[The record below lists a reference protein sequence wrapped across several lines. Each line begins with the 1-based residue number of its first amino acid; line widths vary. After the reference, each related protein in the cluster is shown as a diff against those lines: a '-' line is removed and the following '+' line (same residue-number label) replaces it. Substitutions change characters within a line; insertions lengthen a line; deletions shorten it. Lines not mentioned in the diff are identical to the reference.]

1 MPKKHIYIYSFA
13 LKPEDHQPSGTM
25 NFSLIDNAYLEL
37 KFNQNGIG
45 SSTNSRVK
53 IYAINYN
60 ILRFVNGQA
69 GLAYVL

>member
-1 MPKKHIYIYSFA
+1 
-13 LKPEDHQPSGTM
+13 M

-37 KFNQNGIG
+37 KFNQTGIG

-60 ILRFVNGQA
+60 ILRIMSGQA
-69 GLAYVL
+69 SLAYQA